1 MKKQIKAKPL
11 AVDFDG
17 VIHKYSK
24 GWIDGVIY
32 DKPMP
37 DALKIMGELM
47 KQGFDIIIH
56 TTRLNPEVHSP
67 AEVRQQIQ
75 MINQWLKKNGFEK
88 GKHYQAITAL
98 KPKASFYID
107 DRAIKF
113 TNWQKIRKTFLLK

>member
-1 MKKQIKAKPL
+1 MKKQIKVKTL

-24 GWIDGVIY
+24 GWADGAIY

-37 DALKIMGELM
+37 GALKIMSELT
-47 KQGFDIIIH
+47 KHGFGIIIH
-56 TTRLNPEVHSP
+56 TTRLNPGVRSL
-67 AEVRQQIQ
+67 AEAKQQIQ

-98 KPKASFYID
+98 KPKASYYID

-113 TNWQKIRKTFLLK
+113 TDWQKIQKFFMPK